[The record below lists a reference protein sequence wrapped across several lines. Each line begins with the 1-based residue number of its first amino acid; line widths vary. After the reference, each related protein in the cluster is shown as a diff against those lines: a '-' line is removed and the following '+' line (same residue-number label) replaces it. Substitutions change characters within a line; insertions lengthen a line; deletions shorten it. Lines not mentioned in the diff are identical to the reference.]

1 MIDRI
6 TLKNMAK
13 EQIKGNIGVLF
24 VILLIALGIS
34 TVAAMIPM
42 FGWFASGWIAEPAFA
57 LSLFMI
63 YLDLVKGIK
72 PEISRVFDGFY
83 DLWSS
88 IKVSFFVGVFTLLWS
103 LLFVIPGIVKAYSYS
118 MAYYILA
125 ENKGMPALEAIRRS
139 QEIMDGHKMDLFVL
153 SLSFIGWN
161 ILGIITFGVAYIWV
175 APYMLATLTNFYNEI
190 KNEKFP
196 ITVETDNFVVV
207 DAQEETEE

>member
-6 TLKNMAK
+6 ALKDMAK
-13 EQIKGNIGVLF
+13 EQIRDNVGILF

-34 TVAAMIPM
+34 TVAALIPV

-57 LSLFMI
+57 LSLVMI
-63 YLDLVKGIK
+63 YLDLAKGTK

-88 IKVSFFVGVFTLLWS
+88 IKVSFFVGIFTFLWS
-103 LLFVIPGIVKAYSYS
+103 LLLIVPGIIKAYSYS

-139 QEIMDGHKMDLFVL
+139 QEMMEGHKMDLFVL

-161 ILGIITFGVAYIWV
+161 LLGMITFGIAYIWV
-175 APYMLATLTNFYNEI
+175 APYMIATVTNFYNAI

-196 ITVETDNFVVV
+196 VTVESDNFVVT
-207 DAQEETEE
+207 DAE

>member
-6 TLKNMAK
+6 ALKNMAK

-34 TVAAMIPM
+34 TVAAMIPV
-42 FGWFASGWIAEPAFA
+42 FGWFASGWIAEPAFG

-63 YLDLVKGIK
+63 YLDLTKGVK
-72 PEISRVFDGFY
+72 PQISRVFDGFY

-88 IKVSFFVGVFTLLWS
+88 IKVSFFVGVLTLLWS
-103 LLFVIPGIVKAYSYS
+103 LLFIIPGIVKAYSYS

-139 QEIMDGHKMDLFVL
+139 KEMMDGHKMDLFVL
-153 SLSFIGWN
+153 SLSFIGWDL
-161 ILGIITFGVAYIWV
+161 LGIVTFGIGYIWIV
-175 APYMLATLTNFYNEI
+175 PYELATMTNFYNEI

-196 ITVETDNFVVV
+196 IMAQEDTFVVI
-207 DAQEETEE
+207 DEGEEAAE